1 METMKFLMTDL
12 GEATAACVSALESR
26 GLEVTVCPRDGAQVL
41 EKLLECRPRAVLLEV
56 FMPGLD
62 ALAVKQRY
70 EAQGGTAV
78 FFATGPFQNEEA
90 EQELLESGFAFYY
103 VRPFDEQI
111 LAGRALKALGKAP
124 VHRQIGTGS
133 DEVRVSEIL
142 HQIGV
147 PAVSYTHLDVY
158 KRQIRNRSK

>member
-26 GLEVTVCPRDGAQVL
+26 GLEVTVCRGTAHRCW
-41 EKLLECRPRAVLLEV
+41 KSCWSRPRAVLLEV

-142 HQIGV
+142 HQIGCLPTLRV
-147 PAVSYTHLDVY
+147 TSFCGMPFC
-158 KRQIRNRSK
+158 

>member
-78 FFATGPFQNEEA
+78 FSPPARSRTRRRSRSCWRADLPFTMCA
-90 EQELLESGFAFYY
+90 PLMSRFWP
-103 VRPFDEQI
+103 V
-111 LAGRALKALGKAP
+111 GR
-124 VHRQIGTGS
+124 
-133 DEVRVSEIL
+133 
-142 HQIGV
+142 
-147 PAVSYTHLDVY
+147 
-158 KRQIRNRSK
+158 